1 MVKLALLVRLEAKH
15 GKEKELE
22 ELLTGALSMAQNEPA
37 TIHWF
42 ALRIGPSTYG
52 IFDSFEKEEG
62 RQAHLGGPIAAGLVA
77 KAPELLAKPP
87 ILEQVEVL
95 AVKAK

>member
-1 MVKLALLVRLEAKH
+1 MVKLALLVRLEAKP

-22 ELLTGALSMAQNEPA
+22 NLLTSSLQLAQNEPG

-52 IFDSFEKEEG
+52 IFDTFEKEEG
-62 RQAHLGGPIAAGLVA
+62 RQAHLNGPIAAGLVA

-87 ILEQVEVL
+87 VIEQVELL